1 MATFADVVRLTS
13 DLPGV
18 TVGTAYGTPA
28 LRTSRASFCRLWSD
42 REHDRDDVHD
52 TAVLVLMAPLELK
65 RQLLQAHPDV
75 LFSTPHYEGHG
86 AYLCRL
92 DDVDEELLV
101 DLLEHA
107 WQEKASTS
115 ERRAIDGS

>member
-1 MATFADVVRLTS
+1 MATFADAVRLTS

-28 LRTSRASFCRLWSD
+28 LRTPRASFARLWSD

-52 TAVLVLMAPLELK
+52 TAVLVLLAPLELK
-65 RQLLQAHPDV
+65 RQLLRAHPQV

-92 DDVDEELLV
+92 DEVDEVLLA
-101 DLLEHA
+101 DLLEYA
-107 WQEKASTS
+107 WREKASAA
-115 ERRAIDGS
+115 ERRAVDGP